1 MEWYEIV
8 LIVLGGVVFVGSVA
22 FITLFFFYK
31 HGLIDKERTKQETKD
46 FYNVLIEAVGGLDN
60 IDNCTS
66 LGSRINFEL
75 KDINLVNQ
83 DVVKTIQDKGIGI
96 FKTSKKITFVV
107 GEFADRYRLETN
119 KLLDK

>member
-1 MEWYEIV
+1 MEWYEIL
-8 LIVLGGVVFVGSVA
+8 LIVLGGVVFVSSVA
-22 FITLFFFYK
+22 IITIFCVYK
-31 HGLIDKERTKQETKD
+31 HALIDKEKTKQETKD
-46 FYNVLIEAVGGLDN
+46 FYHVLIEAVGKIEN

-83 DVVKTIQDKGIGI
+83 DVIKTIQDKGIGI

-107 GEFADRYRLETN
+107 GEFADRYRLEIN
-119 KLLDK
+119 KLLNK

>member
-8 LIVLGGVVFVGSVA
+8 LIVLAGIVFIGSVT

-31 HGLIDKERTKQETKD
+31 HGLIDKEKTKQATKD

-75 KDINLVNQ
+75 KDINLLNQ
-83 DVVKTIQDKGIGI
+83 EVIKTIQEKNVGI

-107 GEFADRYRLETN
+107 GEFADRYRLEVN
-119 KLLDK
+119 KLLNK